1 MPLITP
7 DRSPL
12 GSLIRTTLGV
22 RGTRCANPENIE
34 YVRGEQATFQDLIF
48 PHNYKENYSEV
59 TLRFRFRGTTWV
71 DRLLKVTVNL
81 VDGEVSSPETYTFRV
96 PELTHEASDSE
107 WDWELEQ
114 TLDLTEQ
121 QAAFEAEY
129 DVPPLPNAGLV
140 PNEAR
145 KVTANLDIVAYQCEA
160 NNDNQT
166 TTFSDA
172 IDYLFPADVDVDED
186 EGGDGGVRPG
196 ATTIREFQ
204 YQRRLFHR
212 DADGLERVGLP
223 ADIKFVPGQ
232 DPEEYP
238 WEYATSAEIGRYDPA
253 TGILREVA
261 KVRTWPKGVVPHR
274 IFMTTIRQR
283 RYSISTVR
291 HIRRPEDPG
300 TRPQDIYSASS
311 QVAHDTTAIKLS
323 GNVRIVVVEGSVDQL
338 NNGGIK
344 APTQGYPGL
353 QSATPYGTPSHPG
366 NTIIAINESSE
377 GVFYVER
384 LD

>member
-107 WDWELEQ
+107 WDWELEH

-172 IDYLFPADVDVDED
+172 IDYLFPADVDVDVDED
-186 EGGDGGVRPG
+186 EGGGVASGVTLVRELQSQFRAFARQIDTIDPDRP
-196 ATTIREFQ
+196 
-204 YQRRLFHR
+204 
-212 DADGLERVGLP
+212 
-223 ADIKFVPGQ
+223 
-232 DPEEYP
+232 DPEDLP
-238 WEYATSAEIGRYDPA
+238 WEATTSAEIGGYDPEA
-253 TGILREVA
+253 VEPSIPGVRVQNGSFREVST
-261 KVRTWPKGVVPHR
+261 VRSYPKGFVPQR
-274 IFMTTIRQR
+274 SQMTTIRQR
-283 RYSISTVR
+283 RFSSSRARHVR
-291 HIRRPEDPG
+291 RSPDPG
-300 TRPQDIYSASS
+300 TRPEDSYEAFSS
-311 QVAHDTTAIKLS
+311 VGHDTTAITVV
-323 GNVRIVVVEGSVDQL
+323 GNVRVVVVEGSVEQL
-338 NNGGIK
+338 SNGGMV

-353 QSATPYGTPSHPG
+353 GETSE
-366 NTIIAINESSE
+366 IISINESSE

>member
-22 RGTRCANPENIE
+22 RGTRCANTENIE

-96 PELTHEASDSE
+96 PELTHESSDSE

-186 EGGDGGVRPG
+186 EGGGVTSG
-196 ATTIREFQ
+196 VTLVRELQ
-204 YQRRLFHR
+204 SQRRQFPPFFWR
-212 DADGLERVGLP
+212 DLAVT
-223 ADIKFVPGQ
+223 
-232 DPEEYP
+232 DPEALP
-238 WEYATSAEIGRYDPA
+238 WEAATSAEIGGYDPDA
-253 TGILREVA
+253 VEPSISGVLVQNGSFREVTT
-261 KVRTWPKGVVPHR
+261 VRSYPKGVVPKSWQ
-274 IFMTTIRQR
+274 MTTIRQR
-283 RYSISTVR
+283 RVGSSRVR

-300 TRPQDIYSASS
+300 TRPEDIYNASS
-311 QVAHDTTAIKLS
+311 SVSHDTTAITVV
-323 GNVRIVVVEGSVDQL
+323 GNVRVVVVEGSVEQL
-338 NNGGIK
+338 SNGGMV

-353 QSATPYGTPSHPG
+353 GETSE
-366 NTIIAINESSE
+366 IISINESSE